1 MVDFKMLSATTQ
13 KSALEIV
20 LRAANNSKQASSEQ
34 LAQVLSDVV
43 VSAIREYDRQL
54 NR

>member
-20 LRAANNSKQASSEQ
+20 LRATNNSKQSSPEQ
-34 LAQVLSDVV
+34 LAQVFSDVV
-43 VSAIREYDRQL
+43 ISALQEYDRQL

>member
-1 MVDFKMLSATTQ
+1 MVDFEMLSAATQ

-20 LRAANNSKQASSEQ
+20 LRASNNSKQASSEQ
-34 LAQVLSDVV
+34 LAQVFSSIVI
-43 VSAIREYDRQL
+43 SAIREYDRQL